1 MIKLKTLRCGDSLDD
16 LGGPEVITM
25 VLTKKGQ
32 ESHNQRS
39 SERERERL
47 EDGDT
52 RSQGMQAASRQAGKE
67 THSPLAPPEGRQPC

>member
-39 SERERERL
+39 SARERERL
-47 EDGDT
+47 EDGG
-52 RSQGMQAASRQAGKE
+52 RYQEPRHAG
-67 THSPLAPPEGRQPC
+67 SL